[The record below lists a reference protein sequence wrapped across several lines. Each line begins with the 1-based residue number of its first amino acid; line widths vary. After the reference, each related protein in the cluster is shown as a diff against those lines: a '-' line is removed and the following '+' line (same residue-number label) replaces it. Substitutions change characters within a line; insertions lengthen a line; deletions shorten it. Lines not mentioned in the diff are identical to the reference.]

1 MTITY
6 IYHSCFLIETS
17 DCYYLF
23 DYYQGK
29 LPELM
34 KEKPVFVFASHRHGD
49 HYNPEI
55 FTYLAESGVKT
66 VYAVLPNDIPGKR
79 YPRTDAEIIKVYHS
93 QEYDLPCDTRLRTL
107 LSTDRGV
114 AFLLRCK
121 EGVLYH
127 GGDLND
133 WGKETDTEQ
142 ERRQMR
148 GSYRAQ
154 IAKLKGCTID
164 AAFLPLDPR
173 LGSTYAEGILY
184 FLQQVRVKKVYP
196 MHYWEQP
203 EIIDRFLNEYPPG
216 TEIVFN
222 AIAAGVIHPPF
233 AVPQTPAAAAP
244 HTARWPRSWTDSGS
258 GWRAAW
264 ES

>member
-6 IYHSCFLIETS
+6 IYHSCFLMETA
-17 DCYYLF
+17 DCYCLF
-23 DYYQGK
+23 DYYKGNLPK
-29 LPELM
+29 LNT
-34 KEKPVFVFASHRHGD
+34 EKPILVFASHRHED

-55 FTYLAESGVKT
+55 FSMLSNRGMKEI
-66 VYAVLPNDIPGKR
+66 YAILPNDIPAKR
-79 YPRTDAEIIKVYHS
+79 CPETDAEIIKVYHS
-93 QEYDLPCDTRLRTL
+93 REYALPCHICLETL

-121 EGVLYH
+121 EGTVYH

-133 WGKETDTEQ
+133 WGMETDAEQ
-142 ERRQMR
+142 QRKQMR

-154 IAKLKGCTID
+154 IRKLKGRTVD

-184 FLQQVRVKKVYP
+184 FLQQVNVKKVYP

-203 EIIDRFLNEYPPG
+203 EVIDRFLGEYPQYQRL
-216 TEIVFN
+216 F
-222 AIAAGVIHPPF
+222 
-233 AVPQTPAAAAP
+233 QAP
-244 HTARWPRSWTDSGS
+244 SCQKF
-258 GWRAAW
+258 
-264 ES
+264 